1 MKTKKKIKIEKLPT
15 RKISDFSNTLE
26 EKLDYIKNRIH
37 RAAISAGRNPKNIT
51 LIAITKAFPVD
62 MWEQALNVNLTIIGE
77 SRIKEAEEKAAKF
90 SKNNKIELHCIGH
103 LQTNKTRKAIN
114 IFDVIQTVD
123 SINLA
128 EKMNLICKE
137 NQKKQSLYLQINTGA
152 DPKKH
157 GISVNKALLVAK
169 EVTKMEHV
177 ILEGIMTIPP
187 QALSVMEL
195 RSVYRKTREI
205 RDKICLKINNNCK
218 NISMGMSNDY
228 EIAIGEGA
236 THIRI
241 GSGLFGPRPQ

>member
-1 MKTKKKIKIEKLPT
+1 MKTKKKFPAHKS
-15 RKISDFSNTLE
+15 SDSSKTLE
-26 EKLDYIKNRIH
+26 ENLDYIKNRIYA
-37 RAAISAGRNPKNIT
+37 AAISAGRNPKNIT

-62 MWEQALNVNLTIIGE
+62 IWEQALNVNLTIIGE
-77 SRIKEAEEKAAKF
+77 SRIKEAEKKLANF
-90 SKNNKIELHCIGH
+90 SKKNKIELHCIGH

-123 SINLA
+123 TINLA
-128 EKMNLICKE
+128 EKMERICNE
-137 NQKKQSLYLQINTGA
+137 NKKKQSIYLQINTGA

-157 GISVNKALLVAK
+157 GILANKALLVAK
-169 EVTKMEHV
+169 EVTKMEHL

-187 QALSVMEL
+187 QDLPIMEL

-205 RDKICLKINNNCK
+205 RDKIGEKINNNCK

-228 EIAIGEGA
+228 EIAISEGA